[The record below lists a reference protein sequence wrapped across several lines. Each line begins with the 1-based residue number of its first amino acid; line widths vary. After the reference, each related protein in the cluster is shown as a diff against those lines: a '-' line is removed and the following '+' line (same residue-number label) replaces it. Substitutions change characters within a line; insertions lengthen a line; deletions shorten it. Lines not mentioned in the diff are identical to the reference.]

1 MCSTRASSTPGRV
14 LSFTVPSFGALRVV
28 LTLAW
33 VGVIRELTPL
43 YNVRVATPVPPT
55 AQTA

>member
-1 MCSTRASSTPGRV
+1 V
-14 LSFTVPSFGALRVV
+14 LSFTGPSFGALRVV

-43 YNVRVATPVPPT
+43 YNVLVATPVPAT
-55 AQTA
+55 AKTA